1 MLFFSLSIQQGV
13 YDMTINLDMSQ
24 IFSYAS
30 DIINSLLPV
39 IYVAAGIGLG
49 FVVVN
54 KIISAFR

>member
-1 MLFFSLSIQQGV
+1 
-13 YDMTINLDMSQ
+13 MTINLDISQ

-30 DIINSLLPV
+30 DLINSMLPIV
-39 IYVAAGIGLG
+39 YVAAGIGLG